1 MKQGASLSLVKQ
13 VRIREEEFGAI
24 VYDFVKEKAIAVNK
38 TGLSILNLLE
48 ERNYTIDQLTEEL
61 SRRYKG
67 DVSVIRNHV
76 IAFAERM
83 IEAGIIEGGNENEQ
97 E

>member
-1 MKQGASLSLVKQ
+1 
-13 VRIREEEFGAI
+13 
-24 VYDFVKEKAIAVNK
+24 
-38 TGLSILNLLE
+38 LNLLE

-76 IAFAERM
+76 IAFVERM
-83 IEAGIIEGGNENEQ
+83 LEAGIIEGGNGNEQ